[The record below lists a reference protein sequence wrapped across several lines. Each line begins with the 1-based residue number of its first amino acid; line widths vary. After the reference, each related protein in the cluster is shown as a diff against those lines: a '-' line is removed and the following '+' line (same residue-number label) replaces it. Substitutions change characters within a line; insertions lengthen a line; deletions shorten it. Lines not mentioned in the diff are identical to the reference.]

1 MPTPGG
7 AGFADWQ
14 QLARGWERGRALLW
28 ESTRPVSEWLVD
40 AIAPTPGQTL
50 LELAAGSGETGLL
63 AAGLLEPGGTLI
75 SSDRSP
81 NMVEAAG
88 RLAAELGAA
97 NVEFRVLDSDSIDL
111 PDASVDGVLSRF
123 GYVLKGDPPRALAET
138 RRVLRP
144 GGGFAFTVW
153 AERSRNAWMTVPVE
167 AMVEHGFSHGPSDE
181 DVRVSERRNP
191 ATIRG
196 LLDEAGFAVSRIE
209 ELPVS
214 YRFADGEELWR
225 FVSELR
231 GPLSLA
237 IARLDEDESAAL
249 RRTIEQRTQRSG
261 EGGFELGGVSLN
273 VLAT

>member
-1 MPTPGG
+1 MSATGG
-7 AGFADWQ
+7 AGFADWE
-14 QLARGWERGRALLW
+14 QLARGWEHGRTLLW

-40 AIAPTPGQTL
+40 ALAPEPGQTL

-63 AAGLLEPGGTLI
+63 AAGRIEPGGTLI

-81 NMVEAAG
+81 NMVEAAR
-88 RLAAELGAA
+88 RLAAELGAT
-97 NVEFRVLDSDSIDL
+97 NVEFRVIDSDSLDL

-144 GGGFAFTVW
+144 GGAFAFAVW
-153 AERSRNAWMTVPVE
+153 AERARNAWMTVPAQALVD
-167 AMVEHGFSHGPSDE
+167 HGLSEGPSAE
-181 DVRVSERRNP
+181 DLRVSERRNP
-191 ATIRG
+191 DAIRA
-196 LLDEAGFAVSRIE
+196 LLDEAGFVVSRVE

-214 YRFADGEELWR
+214 YRFADGGELWR

-237 IARLDEDESAAL
+237 IARLDGDAAAAL
-249 RRTIEQRTQRSG
+249 RTTIEQRTRRTV

-273 VLAT
+273 VLAR

>member
-1 MPTPGG
+1 MPTAGG

-14 QLARGWERGRALLW
+14 ELAQAWERGRALLW
-28 ESTRPVSEWLVD
+28 ESTRPVSEWLVE
-40 AIAPTPGQTL
+40 ALAPEPGQTL
-50 LELAAGSGETGLL
+50 LELAAGSGDTGLL
-63 AAGLLEPGGTLI
+63 AAGRIEPGGKLI

-81 NMVEAAG
+81 NMVEAAR

-97 NVEFRVLDSDSIDL
+97 NVEFRVLDSDSLEL

-123 GYVLKGDPPRALAET
+123 GYVLKGDPPRALAEI

-144 GGGFAFTVW
+144 GGAFAFAVW
-153 AERSRNAWMTVPVE
+153 AERSRNAWMTVPAQALVD
-167 AMVEHGFSHGPSDE
+167 HGLSAGPSAE

-191 ATIRG
+191 GAIRG

-209 ELPVS
+209 EMAVS

-237 IARLDEDESAAL
+237 IGRLDSDAAAAV
-249 RRTIEQRTQRSG
+249 RTTIERGAERTV

-273 VLAT
+273 VLAR